1 MQWNMYLCDDWRMA
15 ARPMATLRFLFWLG
29 LLIIEAI
36 LVITFYVVPQF
47 QSHEYNP
54 HPAIGLE
61 IDTVLQEHPG
71 LRLALIAYVGLFLF
85 GNIGLVVMVWR
96 AFKNVRMETRNN

>member
-1 MQWNMYLCDDWRMA
+1 MVEQ
-15 ARPMATLRFLFWLG
+15 PKTTLRFLFWSG
-29 LLIIEAI
+29 LLIIEAM

-61 IDTVLQEHPG
+61 MDLVLQQHPG
-71 LRLALIAYVGLFLF
+71 LRIALIAYVGLLLF